1 METVYIELSDR
12 IFTSWRRKIMTQIE
26 TAKTGKIT
34 YEMEAVADQEELS
47 PEYIRLGIEQGTI
60 VIPHNIKR
68 NGVRIL
74 GIGAGLR
81 TKINAN
87 LGTSSD
93 EPNLSNEMKKLEIA
107 VKYGADAVMDL
118 STGGDIDEIRRRFL
132 DESPITVGSV
142 PIYNAAVEAVK
153 NEKAIVEMTDDDMFS
168 AIERHV
174 SDGIDFI
181 TVHCGVTLEVLGRLR
196 EQGRIADVVSRGGAF
211 LIEWMIYNEQE
222 NPLYAQ
228 FDRLLDIAKQYDVT
242 LSLGDGLRPGC
253 LADSTDRPQ
262 IQELIILGELAARS
276 RKAGV
281 QAMVEGPGHVPINEI
296 EANILLEKKL
306 CNGAPF
312 YVLGPLVTD
321 IAPGYDHI
329 TSAIG
334 AAIAGKAGADFL
346 CYVTPAEHLCL
357 PTLDDVKQGVIA
369 SKIAAHVADL
379 AKGIKS
385 AHEWDANMGKARK
398 NLDWNAQTELAID
411 PELVME
417 TRKNHPSSDKDTC
430 TMCGKFCAMKGVKE
444 YLVK

>member
-1 METVYIELSDR
+1 
-12 IFTSWRRKIMTQIE
+12 MTQLE
-26 TAKTGKIT
+26 AARLGKVT
-34 YEMEAVADQEELS
+34 YEMEAVADQEGLL
-47 PEYIRLGIEQGTI
+47 PKYIRSGIADGTI
-60 VIPHNIKR
+60 VITHNIR
-68 NGVRIL
+68 RSGVKPC
-74 GIGAGLR
+74 GIGTGLK

-87 LGTSSD
+87 LGTSPD
-93 EPNLSNEMKKLEIA
+93 QLDLLNEMKKLEIA

-118 STGGDIDEIRRRFL
+118 STGGDLDEIRRRFL

-142 PIYNAAVEAVK
+142 PIYNAAVETVRD
-153 NEKAIVEMTDDDMFS
+153 EKPIVEMTADDMFR

-181 TVHCGVTLEVLGRLR
+181 TVHCGTTYEVLQRLR
-196 EQGRIADVVSRGGAF
+196 SQGRVADVVSRGGAF

-222 NPLYAQ
+222 NPLYSQ
-228 FDRLLDIAKQYDVT
+228 FDRLLEIAKEYDAT

-253 LADSTDRPQ
+253 LADATDRPQ
-262 IQELIILGELAARS
+262 IQELIILGELAS
-276 RKAGV
+276 RAKEFGV
-281 QAMVEGPGHVPINEI
+281 QAMIEGPGHVPLNEI

-329 TSAIG
+329 TAAIG
-334 AAIAGKAGADFL
+334 AAVAGKAGADFL

-357 PTLDDVKQGVIA
+357 PTLEDVKQGVIA

-385 AHEWDANMGKARK
+385 AYEWDANMGKARK
-398 NLDWNAQTELAID
+398 NLDWEAQAELAID
-411 PELVME
+411 PELVIE
-417 TRKNHPSSDKDTC
+417 TRAKNPSSEKEAC
-430 TMCGKFCAMKGVKE
+430 TMCGKFCAMKGVRE
-444 YLVK
+444 YLAK